1 MAWQN
6 VGVRYTHR
14 AAGVWKVA
22 FTDDTDRVAFIGVYE
37 SKRQMLVSVVFFEG
51 QILWD
56 FMHTDAKSLNQHRHG
71 ALLYKRYTLL

>member
-1 MAWQN
+1 M
-6 VGVRYTHR
+6 
-14 AAGVWKVA
+14 A